1 MNVIQTWGQRGK
13 QTRKGE
19 SVRERRAEQN
29 KGKKKGERGGVFT
42 DVGALLCCFW
52 PHIGPVR
59 FEPEASRRHLKERS
73 AHSGVLSQHMA
84 LICVKP
90 GQLGGHNHAAWIS
103 SNPWRKKLHTLHSL
117 SRVFPEWDRAL
128 LRLWSED
135 EPNAL
140 EASLVVMGIVK
151 HLHSAYIFSN
161 IWFILQIHT
170 KPQLNFTLIW
180 TIIEYCLYV
189 LSFAHPE

>member
-1 MNVIQTWGQRGK
+1 MLFKHEGRGGK

-19 SVRERRAEQN
+19 SVRERRAEEN
-29 KGKKKGERGGVFT
+29 KGKKRREKGGVFT
-42 DVGALLCCFW
+42 DVGALLCCSW
-52 PHIGPVR
+52 PHFGPVR

-103 SNPWRKKLHTLHSL
+103 SNPWRKKLHTLYSL
-117 SRVFPEWDRAL
+117 SGVFPEWNRAL

-135 EPNAL
+135 ESNTLGDAAN
-140 EASLVVMGIVK
+140 EASTYYL
-151 HLHSAYIFSN
+151 HLLKYTTN
-161 IWFILQIHT
+161 
-170 KPQLNFTLIW
+170 PQLNLTLIW
-180 TIIEYCLYV
+180 TLVI
-189 LSFAHPE
+189 H